1 MFDAARFWW
10 DLPGRQ
16 GLTLFGCSSSAYSLE
31 GSSSA
36 MEDQQAVSHTIG
48 LGFYPVSTDGLER
61 AENF

>member
-16 GLTLFGCSSSAYSLE
+16 GLILFGCSSSAYSLE

-48 LGFYPVSTDGLER
+48 LC
-61 AENF
+61 